1 MTPEHEK
8 DRRVPR
14 CMSTQHPDN
23 VTVPFFAQGPIM
35 EGADEIREAYYAFS
49 HLGCEEQMWDFEGK
63 EVDEFV
69 VEKLLTTY
77 ESFFRLFPLGR
88 AVYLTVRVPNPAID
102 KAQGK
107 ILLEVLQAIPR
118 AYDVARLFYGEDLA
132 PIFEIIFP
140 MTTSAEELNRVLR
153 YYQVFVTGK
162 EETALIPGDLPL
174 REWIGEFQPKT
185 IHVIPLIEDKTS
197 LLQADAIVGNYLR
210 DKDLPYQRV
219 FLARSDPALNYGM
232 LAAALLVKVA
242 LHRLGRL
249 ERALGI
255 PIYPILGAGG
265 APFRGNFRPD
275 TVERYL
281 KEHPSVQTFTI
292 QSAFKYDHPAPVI
305 VQAIETIKRTPRG
318 EPWPVESESRVLDII
333 ERASTCYQRQ
343 VKALAPI
350 VNTVAPLVPRRRTR
364 KLHIGLF
371 GYSRN
376 IGGISLPRAIPF
388 CAALYSLGLPPEIL
402 GLADLRPA
410 DRDLIRQVYPS
421 WEADLGDALRYLNEE
436 AFALLPPD
444 EVEET
449 RKMLRFLQVDPVPD
463 PAHREITSKILQKLQ
478 SGSLESLSD
487 LILQAAWVR
496 RFLG

>member
-1 MTPEHEK
+1 MTAESLQ
-8 DRRVPR
+8 DRRIPR

-35 EGADEIREAYYAFS
+35 EGVDEIREAYYAFS
-49 HLGCEEQMWDFEGK
+49 HLGCDEQMWDFEGK

-77 ESFFRLFPLGR
+77 EGFFRLFPLGR
-88 AVYLTVRVPNPAID
+88 AFYLTLRVPNPAVD
-102 KAQGK
+102 RAQGK

-118 AYDVARLFYGEDLA
+118 AYDVARLFYGDAIA

-162 EETALIPGDLPL
+162 EEMALIPGDLPL
-174 REWIGEFQPKT
+174 REWIGEFHPKT
-185 IHVIPLIEDKTS
+185 IQVIPLVEDKTS
-197 LLQADAIVGNYLR
+197 LLQVDVIVGSYLR

-242 LHRLGRL
+242 LHRLDRL
-249 ERALGI
+249 ERAFGI

-281 KEHPSVQTFTI
+281 REHPSVQTFTI
-292 QSAFKYDHPAPVI
+292 QSSFKYDYPAPAI
-305 VQAIETIKRTPRG
+305 VQAIETIQRTPRG
-318 EPWPVESESRVLDII
+318 KPWPIESESRVLDLI
-333 ERASTCYQRQ
+333 ERTSACYQRQ
-343 VKALAPI
+343 VQPLAPL
-350 VNTVAPLVPRRRTR
+350 VNTLAPLVPRRRTR

-402 GLADLRPA
+402 GLADLRPE
-410 DRDLIRQVYPS
+410 DPDLIRQVYPA
-421 WEADLGDALRYLNEE
+421 WETDLSDALRYLNED
-436 AFALLPPD
+436 AFALLPPG
-444 EVEET
+444 EVEAV
-449 RKMLRFLQVDPVPD
+449 RKVLRRLRVDFTPD
-463 PAHREITSKILQKLQ
+463 PAHREITSKILQKLRA
-478 SGSLESLSD
+478 GSLESLTD
-487 LILQAAWVR
+487 LILQAAWIR